1 MHLSPIRLFAVA
13 FTIIAALAAR
23 PAFAGES
30 ETPPVGPPWKR
41 DFVEAQRE
49 ALKDGKPIFI
59 YLTKT
64 Y

>member
-1 MHLSPIRLFAVA
+1 MSASRLRTVLAAVA
-13 FTIIAALAAR
+13 LLAVLGSRDLLAGGSDIP
-23 PAFAGES
+23 PA
-30 ETPPVGPPWKR
+30 GPPWKR